1 MDTHAERHK
10 YQVSVGHTS
19 VIVQSNSP
27 TDAIRAAREKMCRDF
42 PRLWDVIS
50 KLADSRFQVLD
61 LWPAA

>member
-1 MDTHAERHK
+1 MDTGSQLHK
-10 YQVSVGHTS
+10 YQVSVGHAS

-27 TDAIRAAREKMCRDF
+27 VDAIRMAREKLCRDF